1 MSSFH
6 LQRDYPGLMSVD
18 LTQNYFE
25 LFGLPT
31 TYAVDRAALD
41 QRYRELQRL
50 VHPDRFASAPDQE
63 RRVAMQQATQINAA
77 YRALKD
83 DLARARYMLELRGHR
98 FDDERNTHQ
107 DPEFLM
113 EQMELREALGMVRE
127 ADDPVATLNAILEQV
142 TTRLTDL
149 SAELETQ
156 LATDVAVPAPALMA
170 VQRMQF
176 FRKLE
181 QEAQELD
188 ADMEDEAG

>member
-1 MSSFH
+1 
-6 LQRDYPGLMSVD
+6 MSVD

-31 TYAVDRAALD
+31 TYRIDRAQLD

-63 RRVAMQQATQINAA
+63 RRVAMQQATHINAA

-83 DLARARYMLELRGHR
+83 DLARARYLLELRGHR

-107 DPEFLM
+107 DPDFLM
-113 EQMELREALGMVRE
+113 EQMELREALGEVRE
-127 ADDPVATLNAILEQV
+127 AEDPLATLKAILEQV
-142 TTRLTDL
+142 DTRLAAL
-149 SAELETQ
+149 SAELEAH
-156 LATDVAVPAPALMA
+156 LATDVAVPEPALTA

-176 FRKLE
+176 FRKLA

-188 ADMEDEAG
+188 ADLDDELAD